1 MCCLFAS
8 SCPLTPVVS
17 KASSGVMEVMR
28 VYGYDSLVDMVKV
41 PVLMHFS
48 LAMHWSAYFQ
58 NITIYFLN
66 VFLLLSLLFFTFVFT
81 AKATE
86 TLE

>member
-1 MCCLFAS
+1 M
-8 SCPLTPVVS
+8 S

-66 VFLLLSLLFFTFVFT
+66 VFLLLSLLFLLLSLLP
-81 AKATE
+81 KQRKH
-86 TLE
+86 LSK